1 MRTVSSP
8 QAKAVSSITCQ
19 LVILILFHGH
29 KQFRFRSKVRFTFS
43 PLELSLVRGARIRV
57 AERKGSESIPGTAT
71 SVHKSPEEG
80 TAWEATPRNSVR

>member
-1 MRTVSSP
+1 MFDRGAPGIRGGPGAISWKRLT
-8 QAKAVSSITCQ
+8 
-19 LVILILFHGH
+19 
-29 KQFRFRSKVRFTFS
+29 
-43 PLELSLVRGARIRV
+43 ELSLVRGARIRV